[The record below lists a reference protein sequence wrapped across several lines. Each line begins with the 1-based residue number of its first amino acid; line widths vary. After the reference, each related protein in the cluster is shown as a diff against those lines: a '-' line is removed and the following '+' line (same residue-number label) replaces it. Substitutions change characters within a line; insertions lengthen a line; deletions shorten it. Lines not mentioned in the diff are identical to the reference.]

1 MSVANNDSTLK
12 EWISSKNGEP
22 TFFGENRILAL
33 EKFESLPW
41 PSKKDEEWRRTRI
54 TKLDLDAF
62 QLKNPGDAPEPNLGE
77 DFSGQASWVDGR
89 FAGVKLSPEATK
101 AGVKVLTL
109 EAAGN
114 EYPDLVQKLME
125 RDRLLWDNR
134 FTPWLAT
141 IIQTG
146 TVVVIPKNCILDK
159 PLQLTVQDNRP
170 AAYSS
175 HQLYVLAETLAEA
188 KVIVRIENSTPGLLF
203 NHGVSVEVDDGAG
216 LEILQIQNIHHESHF
231 IEDGQGVIGRDA
243 RLRHWNGAFGAGMVK
258 SRFKGRILG
267 EGAEFLSKGIF
278 FATQKQ
284 HKDIRVVQ
292 IHEAPHAHS
301 DALHKGA
308 VRDKGRTVFQ
318 GMIEVLEDAIGTD
331 AYLTNKNLILNDGAR
346 ADSLPMLKID
356 TNDVKCSHGSTT
368 GKVDEEEV
376 FYLKTRGIPEKDAKL
391 LISQGLFQDV
401 IESAP
406 EFLWEELETLVIQ
419 SVGE

>member
-1 MSVANNDSTLK
+1 MM
-12 EWISSKNGEP
+12 EP
-22 TFFGENRILAL
+22 R
-33 EKFESLPW
+33 
-41 PSKKDEEWRRTRI
+41 
-54 TKLDLDAF
+54 
-62 QLKNPGDAPEPNLGE
+62 
-77 DFSGQASWVDGR
+77 
-89 FAGVKLSPEATK
+89 
-101 AGVKVLTL
+101 
-109 EAAGN
+109 
-114 EYPDLVQKLME
+114 
-125 RDRLLWDNR
+125 
-134 FTPWLAT
+134 
-141 IIQTG
+141 
-146 TVVVIPKNCILDK
+146 
-159 PLQLTVQDNRP
+159 
-170 AAYSS
+170 
-175 HQLYVLAETLAEA
+175 
-188 KVIVRIENSTPGLLF
+188 
-203 NHGVSVEVDDGAG
+203 

-419 SVGE
+419 SVGD